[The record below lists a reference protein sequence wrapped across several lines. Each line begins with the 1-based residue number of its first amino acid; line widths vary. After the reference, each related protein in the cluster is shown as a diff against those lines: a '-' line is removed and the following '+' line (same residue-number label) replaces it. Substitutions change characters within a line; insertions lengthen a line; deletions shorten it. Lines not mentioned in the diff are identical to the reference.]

1 MQHTSCFCEHRQKF
15 FDPDFF
21 VQGWKQNS
29 KDADHMSLSDVVLK
43 DSKARTASGMRPSD
57 ALKAASGADPGS
69 WAKDPWKHMQRK
81 DIPTRYDNQLQEVLQ
96 DPENDEGSAEDGKKP
111 QTAKQ
116 AATARLKGQK
126 VDAGS
131 VRSSELAGGEAR
143 LSTGADDRNPGAQ
156 QAAKSSAKLRD
167 ADEDADEELEG
178 QLSRSQGSLGS
189 SGSASR
195 LQKARI
201 SSDSRKTSRDRDA
214 GESSRMGSREDG
226 EAQSRQSSR
235 ADRYQD
241 SQAKEDAA
249 DSTMRRVDSKS
260 KGRSVDILS
269 ISEAEEKESE
279 SRDGGA
285 QAGRGGRHGQRPG
298 TSADRADASSGG
310 RQAGRA
316 EGSADLDAD
325 LEADADEEQPQRGA
339 SKDSART
346 RTNPASDK
354 TSSSSSSSTG
364 SAASKRG
371 SAESDSV
378 RKGGSSSGKK
388 KAAPAV
394 RPALKGYKLSWD
406 VLEDGQELS
415 AEALSDDPTRWI
427 WSPSVPKQSG
437 GVALS
442 IWHDTPQLMHVYA
455 LHARRMAGHTHGVN
469 SFSNG
474 NAVIG
479 SPH

>member
-1 MQHTSCFCEHRQKF
+1 
-15 FDPDFF
+15 
-21 VQGWKQNS
+21 
-29 KDADHMSLSDVVLK
+29 MSLSDVISK

-81 DIPTRYDNQLQEVLQ
+81 DIPTRYDNQLQEILE
-96 DPENDEGSAEDGKKP
+96 DPENDEGTAEDGKKP

-156 QAAKSSAKLRD
+156 QAAKSSAKLRE
-167 ADEDADEELEG
+167 ADEDVDEELEG
-178 QLSRSQGSLGS
+178 QLSRSQGRLGS

-241 SQAKEDAA
+241 SQAEEDAA

-260 KGRSVDILS
+260 KGRSGDILG

-279 SRDGGA
+279 SQDGDA

-298 TSADRADASSGG
+298 TSADRADTSSGG

-316 EGSADLDAD
+316 EGSAD

-339 SKDSART
+339 SKANSRT

-371 SAESDSV
+371 SSESDSI
-378 RKGGSSSGKK
+378 RKGGSSSGKE

-406 VLEDGQELS
+406 VLEDGQQLS
-415 AEALSDDPTRWI
+415 AEALSDDPTRWS
-427 WSPSVPKQSG
+427 WSPSVSKQSG

-442 IWHDTPQLMHVYA
+442 IWHDTPQLMHPYA
-455 LHARRMAGHTHGVN
+455 VHAHRMAGYTDGVN
-469 SFSNG
+469 SS
-474 NAVIG
+474 AVIG